1 MRTNVLKRDWE
12 ITKLSDFCDGGSIL
26 LTLNLPKDEP
36 ATDTGAA
43 ASNDSSEPMDID
55 VGGSGGTASTSL
67 TASTFSL
74 KTPKEAMRI
83 ILKSNFDLES
93 KECLQTILKMVD
105 NLLSKSDAKF
115 RSIRI
120 TNKTVE
126 KKITDRKGGIDLL
139 FALGFE
145 YDSSSKAA
153 FDFDNSNNVPQ
164 QSETIVLRPENE
176 DNDLLVNARGHLS
189 EILMKELNDE
199 KVPSMPRVKAIAVH
213 SAAGNEKKS
222 APFDPFRSQS
232 YNIQAA
238 AAGAPNPNSINPD
251 GSTGKSTTERKLE
264 ILQQKQER
272 LEQSIQSLGD
282 RGIVAFLP
290 LETGT
295 IVTLNSPGD
304 DIRDGRGDSALVAG
318 LAKTKMDER
327 KKREEGGFQTKSMRE
342 LEKMQKAK
350 VYSYAQ
356 VRISFPDGA
365 RIESKFLPNETIQ
378 SIKDVVSSTFLPEY
392 MTSEFDVY
400 IAPPRRILD
409 TNKTLKSEG
418 LVPAAKVHVSWKSCP
433 MQGSP
438 GFYIQPRF
446 FQSMS
451 IASATSA
458 FPGSVGLNDTENS
471 KSTGKTLPQEGS
483 GISKEEELMQRML
496 GKRKGLGFGLGKK
509 KEASATNESKG
520 TTGKPKWFKG

>member
-1 MRTNVLKRDWE
+1 M
-12 ITKLSDFCDGGSIL
+12 TKLSDFCDGGSIL

-55 VGGSGGTASTSL
+55 VGGAGGTTLMSL
-67 TASTFSL
+67 SAHTFIP
-74 KTPKEAMRI
+74 KTPKEAMKI
-83 ILKSNFDLES
+83 ILNSNFDQES

-115 RSIRI
+115 RSIRV

-126 KKITDRKGGIDLL
+126 KKITDRKGGLDLL

-145 YDSSSKAA
+145 YDSSNAG

-176 DNDLLVNARGHLS
+176 DKELLIDARGHLS
-189 EILMKELNDE
+189 EILMKELSDG
-199 KVPSMPRVKAIAVH
+199 KVPSMPQVKPIA
-213 SAAGNEKKS
+213 ALGAGNETKI

-238 AAGAPNPNSINPD
+238 AAGAPNPNSIIPD
-251 GSTGKSTTERKLE
+251 GSTGKSLTERKLE
-264 ILQQKQER
+264 ILQQKQEK

-282 RGIVAFLP
+282 RGIMAFLP
-290 LETGT
+290 GETGT

-304 DIRDGRGDSALVAG
+304 DILDGKGDSSLLAG
-318 LAKTKMDER
+318 LAKKKLDER

-350 VYSYAQ
+350 VYSHAQ
-356 VRISFPDGA
+356 LKINFPDGV
-365 RIESKFLPNETIQ
+365 RIEAKFLPNETIQ
-378 SIKDVVSSTFLPEY
+378 SVKDLVLSTFLPEY
-392 MTSEFDVY
+392 SISQFDVY
-400 IAPPRRILD
+400 ISPPRRVLE
-409 TNKTLKSEG
+409 TNKSLKNEG
-418 LVPAAKVHVSWKSCP
+418 LVPAAKVHVSWKSGP

-446 FQSMS
+446 FQSLS
-451 IASATSA
+451 IASVTSA
-458 FPGSVGLNDTENS
+458 FPDSVGLNDTKNS
-471 KSTGKTLPQEGS
+471 QTKGKTLSQEGS
-483 GISKEEELMQRML
+483 DGNISKEEELMQRML

-509 KEASATNESKG
+509 KGSSATNESKG
-520 TTGKPKWFKG
+520 TTGKPTWFKG